1 MPRFPL
7 QPLLEHSQHRMEAA
21 ERLLRLL
28 KRKEDEARS
37 RLEQL
42 EVFRGEYQDRLRQ
55 SSSTGMDIQRF
66 REYQAFIAKIDG
78 AIKSQAAEVG
88 EAHARWEQ
96 AHQQWLAQRQKVKAY
111 ETLATRHQEKEIQRQ
126 DRRDQKASDDQSG
139 RRVNSDSSTQDD
151 DLA

>member
-7 QPLLEHSQHRMEAA
+7 QPLLEHSRHRMEAA

-37 RLEQL
+37 RLAQL
-42 EVFRGEYQDRLRQ
+42 EGFRGEYQDRLRQ

-66 REYQAFIAKIDG
+66 REYQAFIAKIDL

-96 AHQQWLAQRQKVKAY
+96 AHQQWLAQRQKVQAY
-111 ETLATRHQEKEIQRQ
+111 ETLATRHKDRETRSQ
-126 DRRDQKASDDQSG
+126 DRREQKAADEQAG
-139 RRVNSDSSTQDD
+139 RRPSSDASIRDE